1 MTELRVCGTGGW
13 TGPLPGDPSSDTIS
27 LSATPTFGGISVS
40 WSYPTVNS
48 HAVAHT
54 LLYRGVTP
62 NFAASIE
69 RGVVAGN
76 TFFDRVGASALYY
89 YWIRVVSI
97 NGTLGDLIGPA
108 SATSRALSTDI
119 IELLSGQ
126 ISAGVLATALRTDID
141 KITLNYAELLA
152 EIAERISGDA
162 ALSAALA
169 DVQNGV
175 TDSMAFIQNEIT
187 TRTNG
192 QNALAS
198 QINTIAALN
207 ASNIAAI
214 TTEQTA
220 RVTAD
225 AALAS
230 SITTVQ
236 AATADAAAA
245 VIAETTART
254 TADSALASSITT
266 AQSTL
271 NGSISSVQVTLQTN
285 INTVSGVADTA
296 KNKADA
302 LGALYSVQ
310 VSADGLV
317 GGFGVYNDGTSI
329 EAGFEVDTF
338 WIGRSASDKVLPFIV
353 SGGVVYI
360 NKARIKDADIDT
372 LKIAGNAVT
381 VPAGAYT
388 AGEVSRSNGSGAVL
402 AQSISVSPAGGKAII
417 NFSCIGGGPQRESYA
432 FSLYRG
438 GTLLITF
445 GAGSNEEQ
453 RLVGG
458 ATCFTYID
466 ETPGTSPVTYYV
478 YLNGSGDYSAC
489 SFRSLTYIEAK
500 R

>member
-1 MTELRVCGTGGW
+1 MPEVNVCGTGGW
-13 TGPLPGDPSSDTIS
+13 TGPLPGDPDNSIS
-27 LSATPTFGGISVS
+27 LSATSTFGGISVS
-40 WSYPTVNS
+40 WTYPTVNS

-54 LLYRGVTP
+54 LLYRGTTN

-76 TFFDRVGASALYY
+76 TFFDRVEASVLYY
-89 YWIRVVSI
+89 YWIRVVSVY
-97 NGTLGDLIGPA
+97 GTVGDLIGPA
-108 SATSRALSTDI
+108 SATSRELSTDVVEI
-119 IELLSGQ
+119 LSGQ
-126 ISAGVLATALRTDID
+126 ISAGVLATSLRTDID
-141 KITLNYAELLA
+141 RITLNYSELTA
-152 EIAERISGDA
+152 EIAARLAGDS
-162 ALSAALA
+162 ALSSALA
-169 DVQNGV
+169 DVQSGV
-175 TDSMAFIQNEIT
+175 TASMAFISSEIT

-198 QINTIAALN
+198 QINTIGTLN
-207 ASNIAAI
+207 AANIAAI

-220 RVTAD
+220 RVAAD
-225 AALAS
+225 SALAS

-236 AATADAAAA
+236 TATNNNTSAL
-245 VIAETTART
+245 ITETSART

-302 LGALYSVQ
+302 LGALYTVQ
-310 VSADGLV
+310 VSSDGLV
-317 GGFGVYNDGTSI
+317 GGFGIYNNGATI

-353 SGGVVYI
+353 SDGVVYMDV
-360 NKARIKDADIDT
+360 ARIKDADIGT

-402 AQSISVSPAGGKAII
+402 AQSLSVSPNGGKAII
-417 NFSCIGGGPQRESYA
+417 GFSCTGGGPQRESYA

-438 GTLLITF
+438 GTLLVTI

-453 RLVGG
+453 RLAPG
-458 ATCFTYID
+458 ATAFTYID
-466 ETPGTSPVTYYV
+466 ESPGTSPVTYYV
-478 YLNGSGDYSAC
+478 YLNGNGDYSAC